1 MYRKVDIEKF
11 KGLHIIFIY
20 VYLVSQKIKINKMK
34 KIILSLVGVLFS
46 TITLSQSIQIDEVRG
61 MRFSGVQP
69 IMSDNGESVA
79 GYYTYYLAD
88 KGEKGMRTL
97 EFCIIDKATKF
108 LRLKLNCIN
117 LVMKQHSF

>member
-1 MYRKVDIEKF
+1 M
-11 KGLHIIFIY
+11 
-20 VYLVSQKIKINKMK
+20 
-34 KIILSLVGVLFS
+34 VGVLFS
-46 TITLSQSIQIDEVRG
+46 AITLSQSIQIDEVRG

-97 EFCIIDKATKF
+97 EFCIIDKGVF
-108 LRLKLNCIN
+108 QLKLNCIN
-117 LVMKQHSF
+117 LLINNTVFNGKNFLISYDDRKNKQIVFTTIDLEGNIREYSGG

>member
-1 MYRKVDIEKF
+1 M
-11 KGLHIIFIY
+11 
-20 VYLVSQKIKINKMK
+20 N

-46 TITLSQSIQIDEVRG
+46 AITLSQSIQIDEVRG

-88 KGEKGMRTL
+88 GL
-97 EFCIIDKATKF
+97 EFCIIDKGVTKVSKAQIELHKFATLNNNNGKKF
-108 LRLKLNCIN
+108 LMMIYIYYHRKN
-117 LVMKQHSF
+117 

>member
-1 MYRKVDIEKF
+1 
-11 KGLHIIFIY
+11 
-20 VYLVSQKIKINKMK
+20 
-34 KIILSLVGVLFS
+34 
-46 TITLSQSIQIDEVRG
+46 

-97 EFCIIDKATKF
+97 EFCIIDKGVTKF
-108 LRLKLNCIN
+108 RRLKLNCIN
-117 LVMKQHSF
+117 LLH